1 MLKIKFTFLALFLIS
16 ITSSNVFAQKYVQI
30 STEKQQESKDIII
43 YEFFWY
49 GCPHCYNLEPTMDRI
64 EADLEKDTKV
74 VKLPV
79 ALRDSWIPH
88 AKLYY
93 ALKQMDKID
102 QVHNLIFE
110 EIHLEDNRLN
120 TEQQMIDFLGKHG
133 IDTKK
138 FIEKYNSF
146 GTEARIK
153 KASNL
158 AKKYQIDS
166 VPTIIING
174 RFLTSGSY
182 VSSYD
187 ELYSVVNLLVERERN
202 DL

>member
-1 MLKIKFTFLALFLIS
+1 MLNLKFTFLALFLIL

-102 QVHNLIFE
+102 LVHNLIFE

-133 IDTKK
+133 IDTDK

-166 VPTIIING
+166 VPTIIVNG
-174 RFLTSGSY
+174 KYLTSGSY

>member
-1 MLKIKFTFLALFLIS
+1 MFNIKFTFLALFLIL

-30 STEKQQESKDIII
+30 STQKQQESKDIII

-187 ELYSVVNLLVERERN
+187 ELYSVVNLLVERERS

>member
-1 MLKIKFTFLALFLIS
+1 MLKIKSTFLAIFLIL
-16 ITSSNVFAQKYVQI
+16 ITSSNLYAQKYVQI

-133 IDTKK
+133 IDTDK

-174 RFLTSGSY
+174 KFLTSGSY

>member
-1 MLKIKFTFLALFLIS
+1 MLKIKFTFLALFLIL

-174 RFLTSGSY
+174 KFLTSGSY

-187 ELYSVVNLLVERERN
+187 ELYSVVNLLVERERS

>member
-1 MLKIKFTFLALFLIS
+1 MSKIKYLFLATFLIL
-16 ITSSNVFAQKYVQI
+16 ITSSDVFAQKYVQI

-49 GCPHCYNLEPTMDRI
+49 GCPHCYNLEPTMERI
-64 EADLEKDTKV
+64 EADLDKDTKI

-93 ALKQMDKID
+93 ALQQMDKID
-102 QVHNLIFE
+102 EVHNLIFE

-120 TEQQMIDFLGKHG
+120 TEQQMVDFLGKHG
-133 IDTKK
+133 IDTNK

-158 AKKYQIDS
+158 AKKYQINS
-166 VPTIIING
+166 VPTIIVNG
-174 RFLTSGSY
+174 KYLTSGSY

-187 ELYSVVNLLVERERN
+187 ELYSVINLLIERERN

>member
-1 MLKIKFTFLALFLIS
+1 MLKIKLTFLALFLIS
-16 ITSSNVFAQKYVQI
+16 ITSSNIFAQKYVQI
-30 STEKQQESKDIII
+30 STEKQQESNDIII

-102 QVHNLIFE
+102 QLHNLIFE

-133 IDTKK
+133 IDTDK
-138 FIEKYNSF
+138 FMEKYNSF

-174 RFLTSGSY
+174 KFLTSGSY

>member
-1 MLKIKFTFLALFLIS
+1 MLKIKFTFLALFLTL

-102 QVHNLIFE
+102 LVHNLIFE

-133 IDTKK
+133 IDTDK

-174 RFLTSGSY
+174 KFLTSGSY

>member
-1 MLKIKFTFLALFLIS
+1 MLKIKFTVLILFLII
-16 ITSSNVFAQKYVQI
+16 ITSSNVYAQKYVQI
-30 STEKQQESKDIII
+30 STQKQQESKDIII

-64 EADLEKDTKV
+64 EGNLDKDTKI

-110 EIHLEDNRLN
+110 EIHLEDNQLN

-133 IDTKK
+133 VDTDK

-158 AKKYQIDS
+158 AKRYQINS
-166 VPTIIING
+166 VPTIIVNG
-174 RFLTSGSY
+174 KFLTSGSY

-187 ELYSVVNLLVERERN
+187 ELYGVINLLVERERN
-202 DL
+202 EL

>member
-1 MLKIKFTFLALFLIS
+1 MLKIKYLFLAIFLII
-16 ITSSNVFAQKYVQI
+16 ITSPNVFAQKYVQI
-30 STEKQQESKDIII
+30 STEKQQESKSIII

-49 GCPHCYNLEPTMDRI
+49 GCPHCYNLEPTMERI
-64 EADLEKDTKV
+64 EADLDKDTKI

-79 ALRDSWIPH
+79 ALRDSWRPH
-88 AKLYY
+88 AKLFY
-93 ALKQMDKID
+93 ALQQMGKID
-102 QVHNLIFE
+102 EVHNLIFE

-133 IDTKK
+133 IDTNK
-138 FIEKYNSF
+138 FMEKYNSF

-158 AKKYQIDS
+158 AKKYQINS
-166 VPTIIING
+166 VPTIIVNG
-174 RFLTSGSY
+174 KYLTSGSY

-187 ELYSVVNLLVERERN
+187 ELYSVVNLLIERERN

>member
-1 MLKIKFTFLALFLIS
+1 MLNLKFTFLALFLIL

-133 IDTKK
+133 IDTDK
-138 FIEKYNSF
+138 FMEKYRSF

-174 RFLTSGSY
+174 KFLTSGSY

>member
-1 MLKIKFTFLALFLIS
+1 MFKIKYFLLATIIIL
-16 ITSSNVFAQKYVQI
+16 ITSPNVFAQKYVQI
-30 STEKQQESKDIII
+30 STEKQQESKSIII

-49 GCPHCYNLEPTMDRI
+49 GCPHCYNLEPTMERI
-64 EADLEKDTKV
+64 ETDLDKDTKI

-93 ALKQMDKID
+93 ALQQMGKID
-102 QVHNLIFE
+102 EVHNLIFE

-120 TEQQMIDFLGKHG
+120 TEQQMVDFLGKHG
-133 IDTKK
+133 IDTNK
-138 FIEKYNSF
+138 FMEKYNSF

-158 AKKYQIDS
+158 AKKYQINS
-166 VPTIIING
+166 VPTIIVNG
-174 RFLTSGSY
+174 KYLTSGSY

-187 ELYSVVNLLVERERN
+187 ELYSVINLLVERERN